1 MDSWEYAIAD
11 QFMQGIP
18 AATIAE
24 AMDKNT
30 LEIAEVLQSN
40 DVRDYMDKIKEMKR
54 MELEAL
60 ADGPALEVMRES
72 LDSSKK
78 ELALTAADKVWKA
91 SGKYD
96 EQSGTVA
103 TLAEILKRVMDDGK
117 E

>member
-1 MDSWEYAIAD
+1 MDSWQYAIAD

-18 AATIAE
+18 AAMIAE
-24 AMDKNT
+24 AMHKST

-40 DVRDYMDKIKEMKR
+40 DVRDYMNKIKEMKR

-60 ADGPALEVMRES
+60 ADGPALDVMRDG
-72 LDSSKK
+72 LTASKQETK
-78 ELALTAADKVWKA
+78 ITAADKIWKA

>member
-24 AMDKNT
+24 AMDKST
-30 LEIAEVLQSN
+30 LEIAEVLQSTK
-40 DVRDYMDKIKEMKR
+40 VREYMDKIRAMKK

-60 ADGPALEVMRES
+60 ADGPALDVMRDAVTEG
-72 LDSSKK
+72 K
-78 ELALTAADKVWKA
+78 EKDALVAADKIWKA

-103 TLAEILKRVMDDGK
+103 TLAEILKRIMDDNPK
-117 E
+117 

>member
-1 MDSWEYAIAD
+1 MNSWEYAIAD

-24 AMDKNT
+24 AMDKST
-30 LEIAEVLQSN
+30 LEIAEVLQTN
-40 DVRDYMDKIKEMKR
+40 EVRAYMDKIREMKR

-60 ADGPALEVMRES
+60 ADGPALDVMREAVE
-72 LDSSKK
+72 DRTK
-78 ELALTAADKVWKA
+78 EAVTAADKIWKA